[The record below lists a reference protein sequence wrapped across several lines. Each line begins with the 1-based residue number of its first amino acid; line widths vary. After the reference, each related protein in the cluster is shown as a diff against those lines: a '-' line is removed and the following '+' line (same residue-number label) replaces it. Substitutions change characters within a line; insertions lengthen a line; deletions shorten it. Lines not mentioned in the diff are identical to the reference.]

1 MPTTS
6 GVDPIVLGLRRMS
19 ERQRPGQCFT
29 AAEIARELHV
39 DEGTV
44 RYTERQALAKVAQ
57 RLRADEGELLN
68 ELFGA
73 CPAAAVTA
81 RPKIVRVSRA
91 VAGKTRTAAWKA
103 RMTPKQR
110 EAYLAKRR
118 AAYAAATSRR
128 AA

>member
-73 CPAAAVTA
+73 CPLAAGK
-81 RPKIVRVSRA
+81 PKIMRVSRA

-118 AAYAAATSRR
+118 AAYAAASRR